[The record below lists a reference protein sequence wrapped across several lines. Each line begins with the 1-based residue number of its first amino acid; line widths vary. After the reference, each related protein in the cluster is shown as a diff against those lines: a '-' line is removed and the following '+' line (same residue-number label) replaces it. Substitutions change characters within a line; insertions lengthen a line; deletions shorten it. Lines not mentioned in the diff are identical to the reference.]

1 LKNWTLFIV
10 FARTAVSDG
19 NVGESGSRIRRLVT
33 AVDNA
38 ETLAWLKLET
48 DVVVITMKPFVE
60 ATYLLEGKGPCA
72 IIAYDMVVKIDKWF
86 STHEINLTFPGMEVA
101 VTSCWTT
108 LLETNM
114 EITRD
119 VVVDKVKGIIKPA
132 YEYFRSRIFGML
144 KEDLD
149 LYRVLRYT
157 NPIEMIRFLNER
169 EVYNR
174 RKGIEAL
181 PA

>member
-1 LKNWTLFIV
+1 M
-10 FARTAVSDG
+10 SDG

-38 ETLAWLKLET
+38 ETLAWLKLEI

-60 ATYLLEGKGPCA
+60 ATYLLEGKGSCA

-86 STHEINLTFPGMEVA
+86 STHEVKLTFPGVEVA

-119 VVVDKVKGIIKPA
+119 VIVDKVKGIIKPA
-132 YEYFRSRIFGML
+132 
-144 KEDLD
+144 
-149 LYRVLRYT
+149 
-157 NPIEMIRFLNER
+157 
-169 EVYNR
+169 
-174 RKGIEAL
+174 
-181 PA
+181 